1 MNSAKYASLA
11 IAATAVFALPTL
23 SHASSMWHAAAGEA
37 GFTYYPE
44 HFKSTKTR
52 TQVSDETA
60 AARKDGTLD
69 QLQAQYQL
77 NAPVP
82 AKDAGPGKTRT
93 QVVAE
98 LNSETADERRA
109 RMNLLAGS

>member
-1 MNSAKYASLA
+1 MNSAKYAALA
-11 IAATAVFALPTL
+11 FAATAAFALPSI
-23 SHASSMWHAAAGEA
+23 SHASSMWHAASSEA

-52 TQVSDETA
+52 TQVSDETV

-82 AKDAGPGKTRT
+82 AKDAGPGKTRS
-93 QVVAE
+93 QVIAQ
-98 LNSETADERRA
+98 LSNETAAERNA
-109 RMNLLAGS
+109 RMSLLAGS

>member
-1 MNSAKYASLA
+1 MNSAKYAALVFAA
-11 IAATAVFALPTL
+11 IAAFALPSI
-23 SHASSMWHAAAGEA
+23 SHASSMWHAANSEA

-52 TQVSDETA
+52 TQVSDETV

-82 AKDAGPGKTRT
+82 AKDAGPGKTRK

-98 LNSETADERRA
+98 LNRETADERRV

>member
-1 MNSAKYASLA
+1 MNSAKYAALVF
-11 IAATAVFALPTL
+11 AATAAFALPSI
-23 SHASSMWHAAAGEA
+23 SHASSMWHAANSEA

-52 TQVSDETA
+52 TQVSAETA
-60 AARKDGTLD
+60 AARTDGTLD

-77 NAPVP
+77 TAPVP
-82 AKDAGPGKTRT
+82 AKDAGPGKTRK

-98 LNSETADERRA
+98 LNSETADERRV

>member
-1 MNSAKYASLA
+1 MKLAKYTAVA
-11 IAATAVFALPTL
+11 FAATAALALPTL
-23 SHASSMWHAAAGEA
+23 SHASSMWHAANGEA

-69 QLQAQYQL
+69 QLQAQYQF
-77 NAPVP
+77 NVPVP
-82 AKDAGPGKTRT
+82 ANDAGPGKTRS
-93 QVVAE
+93 QVIAE
-98 LNSETADERRA
+98 LNNETAAERSTRTS
-109 RMNLLAGS
+109 LLAGS

>member
-1 MNSAKYASLA
+1 MNFAKHAVLA
-11 IAATAVFALPTL
+11 ITATAAIALPTL
-23 SHASSMWHAAAGEA
+23 SHASSMLHASNGEA

-52 TQVSDETA
+52 AQVSAETA

-69 QLQAQYQL
+69 QLNAQYQL

-82 AKDAGPGKTRT
+82 AKDAAPGKTRT
-93 QVVAE
+93 QVIAE
-98 LNSETADERRA
+98 MNNESADERRA
-109 RMNLLAGS
+109 RTNLFAGS